1 MKRQQVLL
9 LGLFRAVIFVLFFS
23 ACSTKEK
30 EMPITTSS
38 EEAKQLFI
46 QARDYYEN
54 IEFQKSLKLLD
65 DAIAIDTNFALA
77 YLYKGLVSGS
87 LSKLSMNIERASLL
101 AENVT
106 DGEKLLIDMTK
117 SSNLDNDQKK
127 SNEYLDKLIVMFPKD
142 PRVYLYKGWHMAN
155 TGEYDSAVV
164 YLKTALELNP
174 NYTPAHNLLGYAYL
188 RTKKYDMAEKEFLE
202 NIRIAPDRPNP
213 YDSYGEFLFG
223 LGRYEGSQQNYRKA
237 IELDNSWVGSSYN
250 IGDSY
255 LFMNNY
261 SQAREE
267 YNKFIQRAGSFNEK
281 YAGYLS
287 VALSYLYENKPEESL
302 KQIKDLERLSK
313 GENENYY
320 FLNTLGYEAAI
331 LCEFG
336 KPNEG
341 LIKYLE
347 MGKLIASEKLSQR
360 DRDRLLLY
368 MNNNL
373 AYAYAIN
380 DDLLKANEKAELFK
394 QDILKSNRNDIRE
407 APEWLKVFLEN
418 KSGNYA
424 KSIEMT
430 RNLKNPDLE
439 DKYYLAKAYL
449 QTGDK
454 IKAKELFNEI
464 KESKENFFQSAL
476 LWTKVNNELAKL

>member
-1 MKRQQVLL
+1 MKRGQVLL
-9 LGLFRAVIFVLFFS
+9 FGLFNATMIILFCITC
-23 ACSTKEK
+23 ATKDK

-65 DAIAIDTNFALA
+65 DATAIDTNFALA

-87 LSKLSMNIERASLL
+87 LSKLSTNIERASLL

-106 DGEKLLIDMTK
+106 DGEQLLINMTK

-127 SNEYLDKLIVMFPKD
+127 SNEYLDRLIVMFPKD
-142 PRVYLYKGWHMAN
+142 PRVYLYKGWHMSN

-164 YLKTALELNP
+164 YLKRAVELNP
-174 NYTPAHNLLGYAYL
+174 NYAPAHNLLGYAYL
-188 RTKKYDMAEKEFLE
+188 RTKKFDMAGKEFLE
-202 NIRIAPDRPNP
+202 NIRIANEKPNP

-223 LGRYEGSQQNYRKA
+223 LGRYEESQQNYRKA
-237 IELDNSWVGSSYN
+237 IELDNSWAMSSYN
-250 IGDSY
+250 LGDSY

-267 YNKFIQRAGSFNEK
+267 YNKFIQRAQSFNEK
-281 YAGYLS
+281 YVGYLS
-287 VALSYLYENKPEESL
+287 IALSYLYENKPEESL
-302 KQIKDLERLSK
+302 QYIKELERFSK
-313 GENENYY
+313 EENENYF
-320 FLNTLGYEAAI
+320 FLSTLGNEAAI

-341 LIKYLE
+341 LLKYLE
-347 MGKLIASEKLSQR
+347 QEKLIASEKLSQR

-380 DDLLKANEKAELFK
+380 NDLSKANEKAELFR
-394 QDILKSNRNDIRE
+394 QDILKVIVMIYRKRRN
-407 APEWLKVFLEN
+407 
-418 KSGNYA
+418 G
-424 KSIEMT
+424 
-430 RNLKNPDLE
+430 
-439 DKYYLAKAYL
+439 
-449 QTGDK
+449 
-454 IKAKELFNEI
+454 
-464 KESKENFFQSAL
+464 
-476 LWTKVNNELAKL
+476 

>member
-9 LGLFRAVIFVLFFS
+9 FGLFSAAMFIFLFI
-23 ACSTKEK
+23 ACSTKDK
-30 EMPITTSS
+30 EMPISTTS

-65 DAIAIDTNFALA
+65 DAIAMDTNFALA

-87 LSKLSMNIERASLL
+87 LSKLSTNIERAVLL

-106 DGEKLLIDMTK
+106 NGEQLLINMTK
-117 SSNLDNDQKK
+117 SSNLDNDQQK
-127 SNEYLDKLIVMFPKD
+127 SNDYLDRLIVMFPED
-142 PRVYLYKGWHMAN
+142 PRVYLYKGWYMSN

-174 NYTPAHNLLGYAYL
+174 NYTPAHNLLGYGYL
-188 RTKKYDMAEKEFLE
+188 RTKNYDMAENEFLE

-223 LGRYEGSQQNYRKA
+223 LGRYEESQQNYRKA
-237 IELDNSWVGSSYN
+237 IELDNSWAGSSYN

-267 YNKFIQRAGSFNEK
+267 YNRFTQRAESFNEK
-281 YAGYLS
+281 FAGYLS
-287 VALSYLYENKPEESL
+287 IALSYLYENKLEESL
-302 KQIKDLERLSK
+302 KQIKDLASLSK
-313 GENENYY
+313 EKNENYY

-336 KPNEG
+336 KSNEG
-341 LIKYLE
+341 LLKYLE
-347 MGKLIASEKLSQR
+347 MEKLVANEKFSQR
-360 DRDRLLLY
+360 ERDRLLLY

-380 DDLLKANEKAELFK
+380 NDLLKASEKAELFR
-394 QDILKSNRNDIRE
+394 QEILKSNRNDLKE

-418 KSGNYA
+418 KSGNHA
-424 KSIEMT
+424 QSIEMSKS
-430 RNLKNPDLE
+430 LKNPDLE

-454 IKAKELFNEI
+454 LKAQELLNEI

-476 LWTKVNNELAKL
+476 LWTKVDNELAKL